1 VTTNAQVEA
10 VAVGDRTLLRVGGA
24 MAVVGVIMGL
34 TGNVLHPRSTGY
46 YGDPVAWLNHNTDI
60 DIWFPSHALLL
71 LSSIVLV
78 GGFVAFTRSLAGTGG
93 YGLAS
98 VALAFAV
105 MGSAVYGVTVAIDGL
120 TVPQLADAWT
130 VSDSPSPD
138 AVLAGSIMYH
148 TIFSLLYVSMIPLF
162 GLAPVFYGL
171 AFLRGGVFSGHVGRA
186 GVLFGSSVVVAGLL
200 SMFGIATEFIDA
212 VIWPVVASLVN
223 FWNLLLGV
231 LLWRRTSRTAAP

>member
-1 VTTNAQVEA
+1 MTTNAQVEA
-10 VAVGDRTLLRVGGA
+10 MAVGDRTVLRVGGA

-34 TGNVLHPRSTGY
+34 TGNVMHPRSTGY

-60 DIWFPSHALLL
+60 DVWFPSHVLLL

-78 GGFVAFTRSLAGTGG
+78 GGFVAFTRSVAGTGG
-93 YGLAS
+93 YGLAN

-162 GLAPVFYGL
+162 GLAPVFYGV
-171 AFLRGGVFSGHVGRA
+171 AFQRAGVFSSHVGRA
-186 GVLFGSSVVVAGLL
+186 GVLFGSSVIVAGLL
-200 SMFGIATEFIDA
+200 SMFGVATEFIDA
-212 VIWPVVASLVN
+212 VVWPVVASLVN
-223 FWNLLLGV
+223 FWNLVLGV
-231 LLWRRTSRTAAP
+231 LLWRRA